1 MELLLPNLG
10 LFFWTLIIFLA
21 FFFILR
27 TLAWKPILKALNE
40 REQGIAT
47 SLAAAESARTEIVQ
61 LTSQN
66 DKLFKQ
72 AMAERNQ
79 LLAEAARQKDTILA
93 EAKEQAQKEYARRM
107 ADTEQAINAAKQA
120 AIIELRNTTAQLAI
134 SIAEKLVRK
143 QLDNT
148 AESQRLA
155 QEMVNELKLN

>member
-27 TLAWKPILKALNE
+27 SLAWKPILKALHD
-40 REQGIAT
+40 REQGIT
-47 SLAAAESARTEIVQ
+47 SSLAAAESARSEIVL

-66 DKLFKQ
+66 DTLFKK
-72 AMAERNQ
+72 AMIERN
-79 LLAEAARQKDTILA
+79 LLLDEAARQKDTILA

-120 AIIELRNTTAQLAI
+120 AITELRNTTAQLAI
-134 SIAEKLVRK
+134 TIAERLVRK
-143 QLDNT
+143 QLDNP

-155 QEMVNELKLN
+155 QEMVTDLKLN

>member
-27 TLAWKPILKALNE
+27 SLAWKPILNALHE

-47 SLAAAESARTEIVQ
+47 SLASAESARSEIVL
-61 LTSQN
+61 LTSKN
-66 DKLFKQ
+66 ETLFKQ
-72 AMAERNQ
+72 AMIERNQ
-79 LLAEAARQKDTILA
+79 LLDEASLQKDTILT

-120 AIIELRNTTAQLAI
+120 AITELRNTTAQLAI
-134 SIAEKLVRK
+134 TIAERLVRK
-143 QLDNT
+143 QLDNP

-155 QEMVNELKLN
+155 QEMVTDLKLN